1 MIFPGPT
8 IPLTTAGTPTTVTT
22 TTGLSMP
29 QAIMNE
35 GQQQLA
41 TAVAT
46 SGSFFGSGGGGLQTS
61 LLGVAAPGVTP
72 DSLQSTKS
80 ALKKLAIA
88 GFLSLI
94 PTLAIFMPFLLAA
107 LKRRRDRIERRKE
120 LAVELNHFRHKRL
133 LWMNHRR
140 HLRQYHHQFPSSY
153 F

>member
-8 IPLTTAGTPTTVTT
+8 ISLTTVGTPTTVTT

-46 SGSFFGSGGGGLQTS
+46 SGSFFGSGGGLQTS

-72 DSLQSTKS
+72 DSLQSTKT

-107 LKRRRDRIERRKE
+107 LKRRRERIERRKE

-140 HLRQYHHQFPSSY
+140 HLRQYHPFPSSTY